1 MFTNRVGVARE
12 NYLLNIIEKQAKMIE
27 RLEARVEELERQ
39 LGLNS
44 QNSSKPP
51 SSDGLKKASKPKRTT
66 SLRQSSGRASGGQKG
81 HKGNTLRSVETPDHV
96 IDHTVHVCPECG
108 LDLRNERSEECTK
121 RQVFDLPEIG
131 LEVTEHRAYG
141 ALCPNCK
148 KTFKAGF
155 PNDVTAP
162 VQYGPVVRN
171 TAVYLHQYQ
180 LIPEDR
186 LEELMKDCFNVSAS
200 SASIMQWVHK
210 SGQLLQPFM
219 GTVKERLEAAGIVHL
234 DETGIRISG
243 HKSMWLHI
251 AGNEKLS
258 WYRVA
263 KRGDV
268 EAIKGIQ
275 GKVVHDNYQPYYKHL
290 PTHIHC
296 LCNTH
301 HEREL
306 IAVRDIDKEPWAN
319 TMLRLLR
326 PGLRKKNQNQGVVPE
341 SWNARFQTI
350 YDEILSKAIAWH
362 EWHAPP
368 KFDSRA
374 KRKGHNLAL
383 RLKNRKTDV
392 LRYLTEADV
401 PYTNNQAERDIRMMK
416 TRQKIS
422 GGFRSMAGAEVF
434 ATVRSFVSTAKKQAW
449 NILDALRNPFK
460 YTASM

>member
-1 MFTNRVGVARE
+1 VFTNKVGVARE
-12 NYLLNIIEKQAKMIE
+12 NYLLKMIEKQAQTIE
-27 RLEARVEELERQ
+27 RLEARVAELERQ

-51 SSDGLKKASKPKRTT
+51 SSDGLKKASKPLRTR
-66 SLRQSSGRASGGQKG
+66 SLRQSNRASGGQKG
-81 HKGNTLRSVETPDHV
+81 HKGNTLRSLEVADHV
-96 IDHTVHVCPECG
+96 VDHTVKVCTECG
-108 LDLRNERSEECTK
+108 LDLKNEHSEDYTK
-121 RQVFDLPEIG
+121 RQVFDLPKIE
-131 LEVTEHRAYG
+131 LEVTEHRIHSTT
-141 ALCPNCK
+141 CPNCK
-148 KTFKAGF
+148 RTFRADF
-155 PNDVTAP
+155 PEDAVAP
-162 VQYGPVVRN
+162 VQYGPVVRSL
-171 TAVYLHQYQ
+171 AVYLHHYQ

-186 LEELMKDCFNVSAS
+186 LEELMKDCFNVCTS
-200 SASIMQWVHK
+200 STSIMQWVHK
-210 SGQLLQPFM
+210 SGQSLQPFM
-219 GTVKERLEAAGIVHL
+219 GIVKEQVEAAGIVHL
-234 DETGIRISG
+234 DETGIRIAG
-243 HKSMWLHI
+243 HKSMWLHV
-251 AGNEKLS
+251 AGNEKLT

-263 KRGDV
+263 QRGDV

-275 GKVVHDNYQPYYKHL
+275 GKVVHDNYPPYYKHL

-306 IAVRDIDKEPWAN
+306 VAVRDIDKEPWAN

-326 PGLRKKNQNQGVVPE
+326 LGLRKKNQHQGVVPE
-341 SWNARFQTI
+341 LWNTRFQTL
-350 YDEILSKAIAWH
+350 YDAVLSKAIIGY
-362 EWHAPP
+362 EWCAPP
-368 KFDSRA
+368 KFGSRA

-383 RLKNRKTDV
+383 RLRDRKKDV

-416 TRQKIS
+416 TKQKIS

-449 NILDALRNPFK
+449 NVLDALRHPFK